1 MTPGC
6 AARSRWRRPRATPGA
21 ILPEYT
27 GGGRA
32 WLARSILLLGQTW
45 EKEGNVAEATAA
57 YQLIPELNR
66 GLKPGEARLPGQ
78 AAAESK
84 LATLRRPK

>member
-1 MTPGC
+1 VGLLGPLRAS
-6 AARSRWRRPRATPGA
+6 AAAAPEFSR
-21 ILPEYT
+21 
-27 GGGRA
+27 GGRI
-32 WLARSILLLGQTW
+32 WLARAILLLGQIW
-45 EKEGNVAEATAA
+45 EKEGNVAEAVAA

-66 GLKPGEARLPGQ
+66 GLKSGESRLPGQ